1 MFNMIMKQIRN
12 LRAPKKVGTLKYYI
26 TSSILGREIESQ
38 KNISLEH

>member
-1 MFNMIMKQIRN
+1 MFNMIMKQIGS
-12 LRAPKKVGTLKYYI
+12 LRSPKKVGTLKYYI